1 VLQAA
6 KKCVDYAFED
16 LIVLQATEK
25 SVDCASGR
33 KKRVDY
39 AFEDLIVL
47 QAAEKS
53 VGCAS
58 GR

>member
-1 VLQAA
+1 MLVVLQAA
-6 KKCVDYAFED
+6 
-16 LIVLQATEK
+16 EK
-25 SVDCASGR
+25 SVY
-33 KKRVDY
+33 Y

-53 VGCAS
+53 VDCAS